1 MTGLCLAVSA
11 GCGGSAADDLPE
23 LGLVT
28 GVVTLDGQ
36 PLSEA
41 MITFEPTTGGSF
53 SSGTT
58 DETGTYELLFNAD
71 HNGAVIGTHKVT
83 IIKHDGEAGPNIVPM
98 KYNERTTLTAE
109 ISASE
114 NQKDFALESK

>member
-98 KYNERTTLTAE
+98 KYNERTTLTA
-109 ISASE
+109 
-114 NQKDFALESK
+114 

>member
-1 MTGLCLAVSA
+1 MLSTKSLTFTLMTGLCLAVSA

-98 KYNERTTLTAE
+98 KYNERTTLTA
-109 ISASE
+109 
-114 NQKDFALESK
+114 